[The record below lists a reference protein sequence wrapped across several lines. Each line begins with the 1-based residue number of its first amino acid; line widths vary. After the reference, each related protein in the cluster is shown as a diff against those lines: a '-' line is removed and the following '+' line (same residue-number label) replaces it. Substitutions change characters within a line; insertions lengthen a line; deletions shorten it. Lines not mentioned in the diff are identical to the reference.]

1 MPSPLDLTIITE
13 RLARL
18 PSPHIA
24 LDTGP
29 RAAVAAVLRGS
40 SRGGVEILLIQR
52 AEHPNDP
59 WSGHMAFPGG
69 RRDDADPDLVATAV
83 REAREE
89 VGIDLSADGA
99 LLARLD
105 DVPAI
110 ARGKR
115 MGLTISPFVFALR
128 EEALGAEL
136 RVDTTEV
143 AEVVWAPLMPIIE
156 GREEG
161 TMRYRHEGGEMEL
174 PCFRV
179 DGKVVWGLTY
189 RMIKMLIEV
198 IV

>member
-1 MPSPLDLTIITE
+1 MPSPLDLTTITE

-18 PSPHIA
+18 PSPQIA

-69 RRDDADPDLVATAV
+69 RRDDADADLVATAV

-89 VGIDLSADGA
+89 VGIDLSAHGA

-115 MGLTISPFVFALR
+115 TGLTISPFVFALR
-128 EEALGAEL
+128 EGALGAEL
-136 RVDTTEV
+136 RVDATEV

-156 GREEG
+156 GKEEG
-161 TMRYRHEGGEMEL
+161 TMRYQHEGSELTL